1 MLYRFYVQDTICDNK
16 KTQGKMSVFFGSK
29 KETAVKKEMH
39 DHTKGRQPPM
49 MGAHGQDVSFM
60 AHGQP
65 VHFVEH
71 ANQGHAQHHTLNSSM
86 IAHEFKKGH
95 H

>member
-1 MLYRFYVQDTICDNK
+1 
-16 KTQGKMSVFFGSK
+16 MSVFFGSK
-29 KETAVKKEMH
+29 KETMQPEMYNKHKK
-39 DHTKGRQPPM
+39 PM

-95 H
+95 K